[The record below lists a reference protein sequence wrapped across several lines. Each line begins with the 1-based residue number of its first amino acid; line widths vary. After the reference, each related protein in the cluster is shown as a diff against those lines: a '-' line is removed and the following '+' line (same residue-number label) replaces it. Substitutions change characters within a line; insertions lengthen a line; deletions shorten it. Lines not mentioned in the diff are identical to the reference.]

1 MKYIDIYNEMVD
13 PFDYEETLDVLA
25 EAYTK
30 RNGFGGFYSS
40 LITTTKKDYPN
51 KYDVKES
58 DKFYATA
65 FNKWK
70 KGIVTLT
77 KDEFEKLKARKSYDD
92 RLIKLR
98 NYLKT
103 VPDVTTSKEAR
114 QILNQK
120 FEDED
125 LASAIEDYRWD
136 SVSFG
141 TGWEHVK
148 SRYLNGKR
156 GTSFPIAHRLY
167 LNTEGIDTHKV
178 INEIIKK
185 CDERKIPY
193 YFKFDDQGARD
204 DTIVVYSDTEK
215 LPSYIE
221 ILREIAKENPEIKR
235 RSKRPP
241 ILTGRIDN
249 WIGYGAEPARKNGK
263 NRSFNEVRSKC
274 IEDAIE
280 GELTEW
286 LKINKNKII
295 NYQGKSLSITEC
307 ISSLALNKEINS
319 MKQRLNNKPNY
330 QSQAEHEKHLGYNE
344 QYLNQAEF
352 QNNLHQKIKVAI
364 QKDLDGKI
372 NNSDLIEITLKDG
385 LKRTIYSNQI
395 LHWKDLIVPFVMKN
409 NLAFRAKVK
418 ERINQLSEQ
427 ENIDTAK
434 YCFDKDTKNKFTITE
449 QNIKTVKDFYNVIKS
464 HGEKKSIDLPRQKEP
479 SETIYQYYQYLMNYC
494 KNNNLLKANKTLSN
508 KINNSKLKSQSTDNN
523 PETKTTVQNNKPDSK
538 KDQDIRKSQ
547 VKLGF
552 ISPGVFQNTTYNLK
566 KNQIIQDL
574 PIYSTVPS
582 RFKGI
587 MTDEEI
593 KQAQK
598 KIGQYKPLKSK

>member
-1 MKYIDIYNEMVD
+1 MKYIDIYNEMVN

-51 KYDVKES
+51 KYNINES

-77 KDEFEKLKARKSYDD
+77 KDEFEELKARKSYDD

-103 VPDVTTSKEAR
+103 VPDVTTSKEAS
-114 QILNQK
+114 QILNQR
-120 FEDED
+120 FEDKD
-125 LASAIEDYRWD
+125 LETAMEDYRWD
-136 SVSFG
+136 SISFG

-156 GTSFPIAHRLY
+156 GESFPVAHRLY

-178 INEIIKK
+178 VNEIIKK

-221 ILREIAKENPEIKR
+221 ILREIAKENPEIKK

-249 WIGYGAEPARKNGK
+249 WIGYGAEPERKNGK

-280 GELTEW
+280 VELTEW
-286 LKINKNKII
+286 LKTNKNKTI
-295 NYQGKSLSITEC
+295 NYQGKSLSITDY
-307 ISSLALNKEINS
+307 ISSLALDKEINS
-319 MKQRLNNKPNY
+319 MKKILNNKPNC
-330 QSQAEHEKHLGYNE
+330 QSQTEYEKYLGYNE
-344 QYLNQAEF
+344 QYLNKPDF
-352 QNNLHQKIKVAI
+352 QNNFRQKIKAAI
-364 QKDLDGKI
+364 QKDLAGKI
-372 NNSDLIEITLKDG
+372 DSSDLIEIALKDG
-385 LKRTIYSNQI
+385 IKHTIYSNKI
-395 LHWKDLIVPFVMKN
+395 KHWKDLIVPSVMKN
-409 NLAFRAKVK
+409 DLIFRNKVK
-418 ERINQLSEQ
+418 DRINQLSEQ
-427 ENIDTAK
+427 ENVDTTK
-434 YCFDKDTKNKFTITE
+434 YCFDKDTKNKFAITE
-449 QNIKTVKDFYNVIKS
+449 QNIKTVKDFYNVVKS
-464 HGEKKSIDLPRQKEP
+464 RSEKKSIVLPRQKEP

-494 KNNNLLKANKTLSN
+494 KNNSLLKQNKTSSN
-508 KINNSKLKSQSTDNN
+508 KINNSELNSKSTDNN
-523 PETKTTVQNNKPDSK
+523 PKTKTTLQNNKQESMTDE
-538 KDQDIRKSQ
+538 DIRKSQ
-547 VKLGF
+547 IKLGF
-552 ISPGVFQNTTYNLK
+552 ISPEVCQNTAYSLK
-566 KNQIIQDL
+566 KEQIIQDL
-574 PIYSTVPS
+574 PIYSKEPS

-593 KQAQK
+593 KKSQK
-598 KIGQYKPLKSK
+598 KIGQYKHLKSK